1 MIEAPDLS
9 KIRACTTVKCPI
21 RDLCEMPKGKLE
33 PKEYIP
39 EFTKK
44 DGCDFYWPVADLRGE
59 NLRDNPSNQYQF
71 DARTKRHRKRGGEW
85 K

>member
-1 MIEAPDLS
+1 MIGAPDLT
-9 KIRACTTVKCPI
+9 KIHACDTEGCPI
-21 RDLCEMPKGKLE
+21 AHLCEMPNGVLE
-33 PKEYIP
+33 PRDYIP
-39 EFTKK
+39 VFIQAK
-44 DGCDFYWPVADLRGE
+44 GCDYYWPVEDLRGE